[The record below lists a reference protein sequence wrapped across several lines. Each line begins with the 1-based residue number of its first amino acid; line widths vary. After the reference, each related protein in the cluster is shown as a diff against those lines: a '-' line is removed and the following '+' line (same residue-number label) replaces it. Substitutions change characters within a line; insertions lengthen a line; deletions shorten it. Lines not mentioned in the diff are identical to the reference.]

1 MNDSVTLIDGLAATT
16 VSVND
21 RGLQYGDGLFETMSC
36 VRGGVRWFERHLAR
50 LQRGCERLGIAMPE
64 VAALRQ
70 EVNILTGDRQRCLLK
85 LIVTR
90 GQAAGRGYRPTGAER
105 ATRILSRYEWPAA
118 AGGEFR
124 MQLSPVKLGR
134 NVALAGIKHLN
145 RLEQVLAQRVAGQA
159 GVDEALQCCETGEVV
174 CGTMSN
180 VFMVNGNEW
189 LTPCISACGVA
200 GVMRALVLATA
211 PKLGIA
217 VRELNLTP
225 LDLLQA
231 ESIVVTNVRLGLQAV
246 HWYEGRRLA
255 VPTSLTRLW
264 EAIDAAAF

>member
-1 MNDSVTLIDGLAATT
+1 VTSSATLIDGLAATT
-16 VSVND
+16 VSVSD
-21 RGLQYGDGLFETMSC
+21 RGLQYGDGLFETMTC
-36 VRGGVRWFERHLAR
+36 VYGQVRWFERHLAR
-50 LQRGCERLGIAMPE
+50 LQHGCGRLGIAMPE
-64 VAALRQ
+64 VSALRQ
-70 EVNILTGDRQRCLLK
+70 EVKILAGHQERCLLK

-90 GQAAGRGYRPTGAER
+90 GHAAGRGYRPTGAER

-118 AGGEFR
+118 PASEFR
-124 MQLSPVKLGR
+124 LQLSPVKLGR

-180 VFMVNGNEW
+180 VFVVNGNEW
-189 LTPCISACGVA
+189 LTPRISACGVA

-211 PKLGIA
+211 PTLGIA
-217 VRELNLTP
+217 VREATLTAA
-225 LDLLQA
+225 DLLQA
-231 ESIVVTNVRLGLQAV
+231 PAIVVTNVRLGLQAV